1 MELQPSAR
9 CPALQYLDDV
19 DKGGVADMAGLR
31 KGDYLLAVS
40 IILSQKNDINKMIHY
55 YLFCFIYSNNRVHE
69 YQKKYIH

>member
-40 IILSQKNDINKMIHY
+40 IILSQKSDINQMIHY
-55 YLFCFIYSNNRVHE
+55 YIPILLYLFK
-69 YQKKYIH
+69 Q